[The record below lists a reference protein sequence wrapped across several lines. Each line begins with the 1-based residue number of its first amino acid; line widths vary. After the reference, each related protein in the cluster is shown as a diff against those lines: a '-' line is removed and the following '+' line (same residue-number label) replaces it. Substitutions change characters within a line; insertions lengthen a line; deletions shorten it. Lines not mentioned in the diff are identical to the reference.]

1 MRMHVRGRV
10 ELGERG
16 GMPAFV
22 DGGEECVR
30 LAPMSTSVMRRAVY
44 SRAMI
49 ARDAELAVETV
60 ENDPVPT
67 RVRASGEW
75 TFAGLKTR
83 REEILRTLDDL
94 RRIPP
99 SRVAWDL
106 TPIADLD
113 DTGAL
118 WLARAMRGVVQLEAS
133 VQQREILD
141 RVAQGSRVR
150 IAMEHPIDPYAP
162 VVAIGEAAL
171 HFGAHLR
178 DATAL
183 LGRVVLEAGALARR
197 PRDTPLRE
205 LSASVYR
212 AGVAALPVTTLV
224 GFLVGIVLTYLSALQ
239 LKRYGADL
247 LVINIVGVGV
257 VRELGPMLAS
267 IIAAGRSGS
276 AMTAQLGVMRVTEE
290 IEALQVMGVSI
301 ITRLVLPKVI
311 ALAIALPLV
320 AFCTDLAALAGALLV
335 SRFTLGIPPQ
345 AFLEALPRAVEPV
358 NFWIGIGKSGAF
370 GFAVA
375 FVACHYGLKVLPNTD
390 SLAVGVTRSVVA
402 SITCVIILDAIFAI
416 LLRNVG

>member
-1 MRMHVRGRV
+1 
-10 ELGERG
+10 
-16 GMPAFV
+16 
-22 DGGEECVR
+22 
-30 LAPMSTSVMRRAVY
+30 
-44 SRAMI
+44 MI
-49 ARDAELAVETV
+49 ARDAALEIETV
-60 ENDPVPT
+60 ENDPAPM

-83 REEILRTLDDL
+83 REEILRSIEEL
-94 RRIPP
+94 RRTAP

-106 TPIADLD
+106 TPITDLD

-118 WLARAMRGVVQLEAS
+118 WLLRASRGVSEVEAS
-133 VQQREILD
+133 AQQREILD
-141 RVAQGSRVR
+141 RVSQASRVR
-150 IAMEHPIDPYAP
+150 IAMEQPIDPYAP
-162 VVAIGEAAL
+162 AVAIGEAAMR
-171 HFGAHLR
+171 FGVHLR

-183 LGRVVLEAGALARR
+183 LGRLVLEALALARR

-205 LSASVYR
+205 LSAGVFR
-212 AGVAALPVTTLV
+212 AGVAALPVTMLV

-290 IEALQVMGVSI
+290 IEALQVMGVSV

-320 AFCTDLAALAGALLV
+320 TFCTDLAALAGAMLV
-335 SRFTLGIPPQ
+335 SRYTLGIAPE
-345 AFLEALPRAVEPV
+345 AFLEALPRAVETV
-358 NFWIGIGKSGAF
+358 NFWIGIGKSAAF

-375 FVACHYGLKVLPNTD
+375 FVACHYGLRVLPNTD
-390 SLAVGVTRSVVA
+390 SLASGVTRSVVA
-402 SITCVIILDAIFAI
+402 AITFVIILDAIFAI

>member
-1 MRMHVRGRV
+1 
-10 ELGERG
+10 
-16 GMPAFV
+16 
-22 DGGEECVR
+22 
-30 LAPMSTSVMRRAVY
+30 MRRAVY

-67 RVRASGEW
+67 RVRASGDW

-83 REEILRTLDDL
+83 REEILRALEDL
-94 RRIPP
+94 RRMAP

-106 TPIADLD
+106 TPIGELD

-133 VQQREILD
+133 AHQREILD
-141 RVAQGSRVR
+141 RVSQASRVR
-150 IAMEHPIDPYAP
+150 IAMGRPIDPYAP
-162 VVAIGEAAL
+162 AIAVGHAAL
-171 HFGAHLR
+171 VFGAHLR
-178 DATAL
+178 DGIAL
-183 LGRVVLEAGALARR
+183 LGRVALEAAALARR
-197 PRDTPLRE
+197 PRDAPLRE
-205 LSASVYR
+205 LSAGVFK
-212 AGVAALPVTTLV
+212 AGVAALPVTMLV

-290 IEALQVMGVSI
+290 VEALQVMGVSVI
-301 ITRLVLPKVI
+301 ARLVLPKVI

-320 AFCTDLAALAGALLV
+320 TFCTDLAAIAGALLV

-345 AFLEALPRAVEPV
+345 AFLEALPRAVEIV
-358 NFWIGIGKSGAF
+358 NFWIGIWKSVAF

-375 FVACHYGLKVLPNTD
+375 LVACHFGLRVLPNTD
-390 SLAVGVTRSVVA
+390 SLAAGVTSSVVA
-402 SITCVIILDAIFAI
+402 SITCVIILNAIFAI
-416 LLRNVG
+416 MLRNVG

>member
-1 MRMHVRGRV
+1 VRQVGADV
-10 ELGERG
+10 PG
-16 GMPAFV
+16 
-22 DGGEECVR
+22 
-30 LAPMSTSVMRRAVY
+30 VMRRAVY
-44 SRAMI
+44 SRAMV

-99 SRVAWDL
+99 TRIAWDL

-171 HFGAHLR
+171 HFGVHLR

-183 LGRVVLEAGALARR
+183 LGRVVLDAGALARR

-205 LSASVYR
+205 LSASLYR

-311 ALAIALPLV
+311 ALALALPLV

-390 SLAVGVTRSVVA
+390 SLAAGVTGSVVA

>member
-1 MRMHVRGRV
+1 
-10 ELGERG
+10 
-16 GMPAFV
+16 
-22 DGGEECVR
+22 
-30 LAPMSTSVMRRAVY
+30 MRRAVY

-178 DATAL
+178 DASAL
-183 LGRVVLEAGALARR
+183 LGRVVLDAGALARR

-212 AGVAALPVTTLV
+212 AGVAALPVTMLV

-390 SLAVGVTRSVVA
+390 SLAAGVTRSVVA

>member
-1 MRMHVRGRV
+1 
-10 ELGERG
+10 
-16 GMPAFV
+16 
-22 DGGEECVR
+22 
-30 LAPMSTSVMRRAVY
+30 MSTSVMRRAVY

-212 AGVAALPVTTLV
+212 A
-224 GFLVGIVLTYLSALQ
+224 
-239 LKRYGADL
+239 
-247 LVINIVGVGV
+247 
-257 VRELGPMLAS
+257 AS
-267 IIAAGRSGS
+267 
-276 AMTAQLGVMRVTEE
+276 
-290 IEALQVMGVSI
+290 
-301 ITRLVLPKVI
+301 
-311 ALAIALPLV
+311 
-320 AFCTDLAALAGALLV
+320 
-335 SRFTLGIPPQ
+335 
-345 AFLEALPRAVEPV
+345 
-358 NFWIGIGKSGAF
+358 
-370 GFAVA
+370 
-375 FVACHYGLKVLPNTD
+375 
-390 SLAVGVTRSVVA
+390 
-402 SITCVIILDAIFAI
+402 
-416 LLRNVG
+416 LRCR